1 MKSFKKVSIFLST
14 LLIVGC
20 LSFVNANGN
29 SIPFVNSISVSAET
43 TSYGLE
49 YQFNYNHTE
58 VSVAGYTGT
67 SSTLTIPSVIVE
79 DGVSYPVTYIN
90 HSAFKNNTTLKRVYI
105 SENMRAIGN
114 NSFRNSNI
122 TYISIPSSVTTIQGS
137 AFADCTKLTEIS
149 FATNSKLSRIEIGC
163 FYNCSSLTFIAIP
176 DNVDYIY
183 ENSFKGCTNLKTVSF
198 NYLSSKLTAI
208 SQWCFLD
215 CYNLENITLPK
226 SIKDISIGAF
236 QNCASLKSITIPEN
250 VDRVYNDSFNGCTS
264 LESVTFAGSSTQDLI
279 VYKTAF
285 QNLPALKTVTINKY
299 KSLTFEE
306 NTFASCNNLSTV
318 NFPISSSGSI
328 DIAGISFGTGSFAG
342 TPVYNLMKF
351 IFPNI

>member
-1 MKSFKKVSIFLST
+1 MNSLKKVSVFLSALT
-14 LLIVGC
+14 IAAC
-20 LSFVNANGN
+20 LSFVNTNN
-29 SIPFVNSISVSAET
+29 NKIPFINSISVSAET
-43 TSYGLE
+43 TSSGLE

-79 DGVSYPVTYIN
+79 NGVSYPVTYIN
-90 HSAFKNNTTLKRVYI
+90 HYAFENNTTLKRVYI
-105 SENMRAIGN
+105 SENMRAIGYA
-114 NSFRNSNI
+114 SFRNSNI
-122 TYISIPSSVTTIQGS
+122 TYISIPSSVTNIQGN
-137 AFADCTKLTEIS
+137 AFYNCSKLAEVS
-149 FATNSKLSRIEIGC
+149 FASNSKLSKIEIGC
-163 FYNCSSLTFIAIP
+163 FYNCSSLSSIAIP

-236 QNCASLKSITIPEN
+236 QNCGSLKSITIPEN
-250 VDRVYNDSFNGCTS
+250 VDRIFDDSFNGCTS
-264 LESVTFAGSSTQDLI
+264 LESITFAGSSTQDLI

-285 QNLPALKTVTINKY
+285 QNLPALKTVTINKH

-306 NTFASCNNLSTV
+306 NTFANCSNLSTV
-318 NFPISSSGSI
+318 NFPISSGSI
-328 DIAGISFGTGSFAG
+328 DITGISFGIGSFAG

>member
-79 DGVSYPVTYIN
+79 NGVSYPVTYIN
-90 HSAFKNNTTLKRVYI
+90 HYAFENNTTLKRVYI
-105 SENMRAIGN
+105 SENMRAIGYE
-114 NSFRNSNI
+114 SFRNSNI
-122 TYISIPSSVTTIQGS
+122 IYISIPSSVTTIQGG

-163 FYNCSSLTFIAIP
+163 FYNCSSLTSIAIP

-183 ENSFKGCTNLKTVSF
+183 QNSFKGCTNLKTVSF

-264 LESVTFAGSSTQDLI
+264 LESITFAGSSTQDLI